1 MYTTV
6 YTGLMK
12 NITFS
17 VEDSDI
23 EAARARARDEQT
35 TLNEKVRE
43 WIRDY
48 GCANDRQEQARRA
61 MATIRDLRT
70 RIKIDRKYT
79 RDEMN
84 ER

>member
-1 MYTTV
+1 
-6 YTGLMK
+6 MK
-12 NITFS
+12 NITFN
-17 VEDSDI
+17 VDESDI
-23 EAARARARDEQT
+23 EAARARAREEQT

-48 GCANDRQEQARRA
+48 ACASDRREQARRA
-61 MATIRDLRT
+61 MEVIRDLQT
-70 RIKIDRKYT
+70 RITIDRKYT